1 MVGAVAWVVMSWVD
15 AGSVGGIC
23 SEHAVIPK
31 HSARARSIAKSFL
44 FIDVPPVFW
53 DSVIVNNSLGRKCPI
68 STKES
73 DGAEMLHGLLYPYG
87 RKRKTSARKEKY
99 I

>member
-1 MVGAVAWVVMSWVD
+1 MSWVD

-53 DSVIVNNSLGRKCPI
+53 DSVIINDPVGKKCPI

-73 DGAEMLHGLLYPYG
+73 DGAEIPHGLLYPYG
-87 RKRKTSARKEKY
+87 RK
-99 I
+99 

>member
-1 MVGAVAWVVMSWVD
+1 MASSVVVVGAVAWVVMSWVD

-53 DSVIVNNSLGRKCPI
+53 DSVIIKGRMGK
-68 STKES
+68 K
-73 DGAEMLHGLLYPYG
+73 
-87 RKRKTSARKEKY
+87 
-99 I
+99 